1 MSEPFLEHT
10 IELGAPDLRSALEAI
25 LLISEAPVTAMDL
38 AAALGIPE
46 PDVTLALE
54 QLAEAYRGRGSGIE
68 VRRVA
73 GGWRLFTDPACQ
85 SAVERFIRDGQNA
98 RLTHAALETLA
109 IVAYKQPISRGRI
122 AAIRGVNVDSV
133 VRTLVAR
140 GLIEAAGEEMDG
152 QAVPFRTT
160 SYFLE
165 RMGLLSLQ
173 ELPEIADL
181 VPGLESLDA
190 LDASL

>member
-10 IELGAPDLRSALEAI
+10 VELGAPDLESALESI
-25 LLISEAPVTAMDL
+25 LLVSEAPVTAVDV
-38 AAALGIPE
+38 AAALGVPE
-46 PDVTLALE
+46 PEIAGAFESLA
-54 QLAEAYRGRGSGIE
+54 ASYRERGSGIE
-68 VRRVA
+68 IRRVSE
-73 GGWRLFTDPACQ
+73 GWRLFTAAECQ
-85 SAVERFIRDGQNA
+85 AAVERFIRDGQNA

-140 GLIEAAGEEMDG
+140 GLIQAAGEELDG
-152 QAVPFRTT
+152 QAVPLRTT

-173 ELPEIADL
+173 DLPEIADL
-181 VPGLESLDA
+181 VPGLDTLDA

>member
-10 IELGAPDLRSALEAI
+10 VELGAPDLGSALEAI
-25 LLISEAPVTAMDL
+25 LLVSDAPVAAVDL

-46 PDVTLALE
+46 PDIEAGLA
-54 QLAEAYRGRGSGIE
+54 QLAKSYRLRGSGIE
-68 VRRVA
+68 VRLVA
-73 GGWRLFTDPACQ
+73 GGWRLFTAAACQ
-85 SAVERFIRDGQNA
+85 GAVERFIRDGQNA
-98 RLTHAALETLA
+98 RLTQAALETLA

-140 GLIEAAGEEMDG
+140 GLIEPAGEETDG
-152 QAVPFRTT
+152 QAVLFRTT

-165 RMGLLSLQ
+165 RMGLLNLQ

-181 VPGLESLDA
+181 VPGLEALDA